1 MFSSNLKEGR
11 VWESRRIIRNKGVI
25 MRIKDGRGN
34 RGDDI
39 SKIHI
44 HTENAAMEPVVLSN

>member
-11 VWESRRIIRNKGVI
+11 VWESKRIIRNKGVI

-34 RGDDI
+34 RGDEI

>member
-11 VWESRRIIRNKGVI
+11 VWESRRIIRNKEVI

-34 RGDDI
+34 RGEEI
-39 SKIHI
+39 SKIYI
-44 HTENAAMEPVVLSN
+44 RTENATMGPVALSN